1 MNSLAAFLH
10 PVEVKNK
17 KVVISN
23 RFIDNGKPVEW
34 EIRAVSESE
43 NAKLERQNTK
53 TDRKTGVQQLD
64 RVAFGHSLAA
74 AGVVFPDLTNA
85 ELQKA
90 YGTVGAE
97 SLLGKMLTVG
107 EFAKLSQEV
116 STLSG
121 LDADDINEQIEDVKN
136 G

>member
-10 PVEVKNK
+10 PAAVENK

-23 RFIDNGKPVEW
+23 RFVENGKPVEW
-34 EIRAVSESE
+34 EIRAVSEKE
-43 NAKLERQNTK
+43 NGALERKYTK

-64 RVAFGHSLAA
+64 RVAFGHALTAV
-74 AGVVFPDLTNA
+74 GVVFPNLNDA

-90 YGTVGAE
+90 YGTLGAE
-97 SLLGKMLTVG
+97 NVLEKMLTVG
-107 EFAKLSQEV
+107 EFATLSEEV
-116 STLSG
+116 SKLSG
-121 LDADDINEQIEDVKN
+121 LDADDINEQIDDVKN

>member
-10 PVEVKNK
+10 PVKVENK
-17 KVVISN
+17 KVVISK
-23 RFIDNGKPVEW
+23 RFVDNGKPVEW
-34 EIRAVSESE
+34 ELRAVSESE
-43 NAKLERQNTK
+43 NAKLERQHTK

-64 RVAFGHSLAA
+64 RVAFGHALAV
-74 AGVVFPDLTNA
+74 AGVVYPDLNDA

-90 YGTVGAE
+90 YGTLGAE
-97 SLLGKMLTVG
+97 NVLEKMLTVG

-116 STLSG
+116 SKLSG
-121 LDADDINEQIEDVKN
+121 LDKNDINEQIDDVKN

>member
-10 PVEVKNK
+10 PVKVENK
-17 KVVISN
+17 KVVISD
-23 RFIDNGKPVEW
+23 RFVDNGKPVEW
-34 EIRAVSESE
+34 ELRAISEKE
-43 NAKLERQNTK
+43 NSALERKYTK
-53 TDRKTGVQQLD
+53 ADKKTGVQQLD
-64 RVAFGHSLAA
+64 HVGFGHALTA
-74 AGVVFPDLTNA
+74 AGVVYPDLTNA

-90 YGTVGAE
+90 YDTVGAE
-97 SLLGKMLTVG
+97 NVLEKMLTVG

-121 LDADDINEQIEDVKN
+121 LDTNDINEQIEDVKN

>member
-10 PVEVKNK
+10 PAKVENK

-23 RFIDNGKPVEW
+23 RFVENGKPVEW
-34 EIRAVSESE
+34 ELRAVSESE

-53 TDRKTGVQQLD
+53 TNRKTGVQQLD
-64 RVAFGHSLAA
+64 RVAYGHAVAA
-74 AGVVFPDLTNA
+74 AGVVYPDLTDA

-97 SLLGKMLTVG
+97 NLLGQMLTVG
-107 EFAKLSQEV
+107 EFAKLSEEV

-121 LDADDINEQIEDVKN
+121 LDADDINEQIEEAKN

>member
-1 MNSLAAFLH
+1 MNSLAAFLN
-10 PVEVKNK
+10 PVKVGNK
-17 KVVISN
+17 KVVISK
-23 RFIDNGKPVEW
+23 RFLDGGKPVEW

-43 NAKLERQNTK
+43 NGVLERKYTK

-64 RVAFGHSLAA
+64 RVGFGHALAA
-74 AGVVFPDLTNA
+74 AGVVYPDLTNA

-90 YGTVGAE
+90 YSTVGAE
-97 SLLGKMLTVG
+97 SVLEKMLTVG

-121 LDADDINEQIEDVKN
+121 LDTNDINEQIEDVKN

>member
-10 PVEVKNK
+10 PMKVENK
-17 KVVISN
+17 KVVISK
-23 RFIDNGKPVEW
+23 RFVDDGKPVEW
-34 EIRAVSESE
+34 ELRAVSESE
-43 NAKLERQNTK
+43 NGALERKYTK

-64 RVAFGHSLAA
+64 RVGFGHALAT

-90 YGTVGAE
+90 YGTLGAE
-97 SLLGKMLTVG
+97 NVLEKMLTVG
-107 EFAKLSQEV
+107 EFAKLSEEV

-121 LDADDINEQIEDVKN
+121 LDTNDINEQIEDVKN

>member
-10 PVEVKNK
+10 PVKAENK
-17 KVVISN
+17 KVVISK
-23 RFIDNGKPVEW
+23 RFVDNGKPVEW

-43 NAKLERQNTK
+43 NDALERKYTK
-53 TDRKTGVQQLD
+53 TNRKTGVQQLD
-64 RVAFGHSLAA
+64 RVAFGHALTA
-74 AGVVFPDLTNA
+74 AGVVFPDLSNA

-90 YGTVGAE
+90 YGTLGAE
-97 SLLGKMLTVG
+97 NVLEKMLTVG
-107 EFAKLSQEV
+107 EFAKLSEEV

-121 LDADDINEQIEDVKN
+121 LDTNDINEQIEDVKN

>member
-10 PVEVKNK
+10 PAAVENK

-23 RFIDNGKPVEW
+23 RFVENGKPVEW
-34 EIRAVSESE
+34 EIRAVSEKE
-43 NAKLERQNTK
+43 NGALERKYTK

-64 RVAFGHSLAA
+64 RVAFGHALTA
-74 AGVVFPDLTNA
+74 AGVVFPNLNDA

-90 YGTVGAE
+90 YGTLGAE
-97 SLLGKMLTVG
+97 NVLEKMLTVG
-107 EFAKLSQEV
+107 EFATLSEEV
-116 STLSG
+116 SKLSG
-121 LDADDINEQIEDVKN
+121 LDADDINEQIDDVKN